1 MPWQAVI
8 GLEIHVQL
16 RTRTKLFCRCPNRF
30 GDPPNTLVCPI
41 CLGYPGALP
50 RLNRRAV
57 ELAVALAAALGC
69 AVHDRS
75 RFARKAYFYPDL
87 PMGYQITQ
95 LDRPLATGGRLPLEG
110 DGRELPLARL
120 HLEEDAGRLLHP
132 GTEGA
137 ARGEPTLVDFNRAGV
152 PLVEIVTEPALG
164 TPEEAAGALR
174 ALHRLLLYTGASDGN
189 LEEGSL
195 RCDANVSVRRPG
207 APPGTRTEI
216 KNLNSFRHLAQ
227 ALDHEIARQTA
238 LVEGGGAVVHET
250 RGFDAAR
257 GVTVPLR
264 GKEEAPDYRFLPEP
278 DLPPVAAPAERV
290 AALGAALP
298 ELPWDR
304 RARLAARWGLD
315 PEEAHLLTA
324 SRPLADFFEAAVAA
338 APAAARAVARW
349 TRGELLAELNRRGC
363 GPAAAPPPERF
374 AELVALVEAGEVSA
388 LAGKR
393 VLAEIWD
400 SGEEPAAA
408 VERLG
413 LGQVSDPARIERWVE
428 EVLAAHPAETDALR
442 DGRSRLVGFFVGRV
456 MERSAG
462 RAEPRLVRELLD
474 RALERV
480 SEVR

>member
-1 MPWQAVI
+1 
-8 GLEIHVQL
+8 
-16 RTRTKLFCRCPNRF
+16 
-30 GDPPNTLVCPI
+30 
-41 CLGYPGALP
+41 
-50 RLNRRAV
+50 
-57 ELAVALAAALGC
+57 
-69 AVHDRS
+69 
-75 RFARKAYFYPDL
+75 
-87 PMGYQITQ
+87 
-95 LDRPLATGGRLPLEG
+95 
-110 DGRELPLARL
+110 
-120 HLEEDAGRLLHP
+120 
-132 GTEGA
+132 
-137 ARGEPTLVDFNRAGV
+137 
-152 PLVEIVTEPALG
+152 
-164 TPEEAAGALR
+164 
-174 ALHRLLLYTGASDGN
+174 
-189 LEEGSL
+189 
-195 RCDANVSVRRPG
+195 
-207 APPGTRTEI
+207 
-216 KNLNSFRHLAQ
+216 
-227 ALDHEIARQTA
+227 
-238 LVEGGGAVVHET
+238 
-250 RGFDAAR
+250 
-257 GVTVPLR
+257 
-264 GKEEAPDYRFLPEP
+264 
-278 DLPPVAAPAERV
+278 V

-408 VERLG
+408 VERLR

-428 EVLAAHPAETDALR
+428 EVLAAHPAEADALR

-474 RALERV
+474 RALDRV